1 MIQKNW
7 LCVPCNQEICSVT
20 NKDQMEC
27 MTALTSEEVL
37 SELISVMKTAQ
48 LQETGSIESDESKG

>member
-1 MIQKNW
+1 
-7 LCVPCNQEICSVT
+7 
-20 NKDQMEC
+20 MEC